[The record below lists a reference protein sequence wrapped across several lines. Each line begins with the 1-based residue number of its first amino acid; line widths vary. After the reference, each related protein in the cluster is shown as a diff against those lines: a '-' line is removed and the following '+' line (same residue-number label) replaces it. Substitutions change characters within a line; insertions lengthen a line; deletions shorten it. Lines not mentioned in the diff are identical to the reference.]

1 MTPGSDWF
9 MVTPVP
15 AKTQWPGLTI
25 DMAAFAP
32 TSMYWFPTVVCSGR
46 GIGPV
51 GQSAVT
57 SAGSTFH
64 NGSSSMK
71 SVL

>member
-1 MTPGSDWF
+1 
-9 MVTPVP
+9 MVRPVP

-25 DMAAFAP
+25 DMAALAP
-32 TSMYWFPTVVCSGR
+32 TSVYCAPMVVCSGR
-46 GIGPV
+46 GMGPV

-64 NGSSSMK
+64 RGSSCMK